1 MSILLSFI
9 IPAYNIATK
18 VERCLRSIARLPL
31 DKQEMEVVVIDDAST
46 DDTANVCERLLTEL
60 GLPHT
65 VATQVK
71 GGQATG
77 RNRGLA
83 IAQGR
88 YVWMVDGDDEVVPEG
103 LQQLRKVLTSPEK
116 YDMVTFNHDEVHP
129 DDTCPVCL
137 FAEQQVLTSIEF
149 LRQSRGGSYLW
160 DKIYRR
166 EAIRGVRFIDGL
178 THIEDMGFNVHA
190 LAQIRK
196 VLCLPVTGYR
206 YYRSPKAPLAGEAFR
221 TERKKANDDSVAVYQ
236 SLYDLRNLSTGELRS
251 ILDEKLN
258 FEVIAH
264 LYYVFRYDSV
274 TDLKHYV
281 ACYRGMGFFPLQ
293 KTHNRRADLFR
304 MLVNHT
310 NLLLAAQWLRIKL
323 HHLC

>member
-18 VERCLRSIARLPL
+18 VERCLRSIAQLPL

-46 DDTANVCERLLTEL
+46 DDTATVCERLLIEL
-60 GLPHT
+60 GFPHT
-65 VATQVK
+65 VLTQPK

-88 YVWMVDGDDEVVPEG
+88 YVWMVDGDDEVVPEE
-103 LQQLRKVLTSPEK
+103 LQHLREVLTSEEHF
-116 YDMVTFNHDEVHP
+116 DLVTFNHDEVHP
-129 DDTCPVCL
+129 NDIYHARIFL
-137 FAEQQVLTSIEF
+137 EQQVMRGIEF
-149 LRQSRGGSYLW
+149 LHQSRGGSYLW

-166 EAIRGVRFIDGL
+166 EAIKNVRFIEGL
-178 THIEDMGFNVHA
+178 THIEDMCFNVHA
-190 LAQIRK
+190 LAQIQK

-206 YYRSPKAPLAGEAFR
+206 YYRSPKAPLTGDAFR
-221 TERKKANDDSVAVYQ
+221 AERKKANDDSFAAYQ

-264 LYYVFRYDSV
+264 LYYVFRYDTVAELRYYV
-274 TDLKHYV
+274 TNYKV
-281 ACYRGMGFFPLQ
+281 MGIYPMH
-293 KTHNRRADLFR
+293 KTSNWKANVFR
-304 MLVNHT
+304 LLVNHP
-310 NLLLAAQWLRIKL
+310 NLLFTVKQIRT
-323 HHLC
+323 HS

>member
-310 NLLLAAQWLRIKL
+310 NLLLAAQWLRINVSSG
-323 HHLC
+323 

>member
-1 MSILLSFI
+1 MPTLLSFI
-9 IPAYNIATK
+9 IPAYNIASK

-31 DKQEMEVVVIDDAST
+31 DKEEMEVVVIDDAST
-46 DDTANVCERLLTEL
+46 DDTAAVCEQLLTEL

-65 VATQVK
+65 VMTQPK
-71 GGQATG
+71 SGQATG
-77 RNRGLA
+77 RNRGLT
-83 IAQGR
+83 IARGQ
-88 YVWMVDGDDEVVPEG
+88 YVWMVDGDDEVVLEG

-137 FAEQQVLTSIEF
+137 FAEQQVLAGIEF

-178 THIEDMGFNVHA
+178 THIEDMCFNVHA

-221 TERKKANDDSVAVYQ
+221 TERKKANDDSFAVYQ

-264 LYYVFRYDSV
+264 LYYVFRYDTVAELRYYV
-274 TDLKHYV
+274 TNYKV
-281 ACYRGMGFFPLQ
+281 MGIYPMH
-293 KTHNRRADLFR
+293 KTSNWKANVFR
-304 MLVNHT
+304 LLVNHP
-310 NLLLAAQWLRIKL
+310 NLLFTVKQIRT
-323 HHLC
+323 HS